1 MNKRMPEL
9 HRAIQDCRWVLAR
22 MGRKRYASLIDLK
35 AGYHN
40 IPFDPEANKYAICTC
55 HKGKY
60 KWLCMP
66 FGLTNAPAHF

>member
-1 MNKRMPEL
+1 
-9 HRAIQDCRWVLAR
+9 
-22 MGRKRYASLIDLK
+22 MGRRRFASLIDLK

-40 IPFDPEANKYAICTC
+40 IPFDPETNKYAIFTC

-60 KWLCMP
+60 KWLRMP